1 MKQLTP
7 KMNKVLKE
15 LQKLPEYKGKDFAD
29 ILTEAYNRLGTWERV
44 AEELS
49 AKIKWKIPGHF
60 FSRNAPRLGLGYSKR
75 LSK

>member
-49 AKIKWKIPGHF
+49 VKIKWKIPGHF